1 MECITLKQNR
11 YESRKYKIKAKRLD
25 NGEWV
30 CGYFYEE
37 NGNTYIIENRQKE
50 SVLNRNVTHQVDS
63 KTVYQFTG
71 LKDCEGREVW
81 EGDILQDVDDD
92 NIKYVVTFGEGA
104 FFARKVGL
112 YTGIPLHEC
121 VGSLGNDV
129 ITYANVVGNKFDKEK

>member
-1 MECITLKQNR
+1 MKVENIKF
-11 YESRKYKIKAKRLD
+11 KAKSILD
-25 NGEWV
+25 GAWVQGDLIHKEDGKIAILRNGFNVSEVDPSTV
-30 CGYFYEE
+30 C
-37 NGNTYIIENRQKE
+37 
-50 SVLNRNVTHQVDS
+50 
-63 KTVYQFTG
+63 QFTG

-129 ITYANVVGNKFDKEK
+129 ITYAKVVGNKFDKKK

>member
-1 MECITLKQNR
+1 MKVENIKF
-11 YESRKYKIKAKRLD
+11 KAKRLD
-25 NGEWV
+25 NGEW
-30 CGYFYEE
+30 CEGYFYEE

-50 SVLNRNVTHQVDS
+50 SMLNRNVTYKVVPS
-63 KTVYQFTG
+63 TVCQFTG
-71 LKDCEGREVW
+71 LKDCKGREVW

-129 ITYANVVGNKFDKEK
+129 ITYAKVVGNKFDKEK

>member
-1 MECITLKQNR
+1 MKVENIKF
-11 YESRKYKIKAKRLD
+11 KAKRLD

-50 SVLNRNVTHQVDS
+50 SMLNRNVTYEVDPS
-63 KTVYQFTG
+63 TVCQFTG
-71 LKDCEGREVW
+71 LKDCKDNEVW

-92 NIKYVVTFGEGA
+92 NIKYVVIFGEGT
-104 FFARKVGL
+104 FLARKEGH

-121 VGSLGNDV
+121 IGDLGNV
-129 ITYANVVGNKFDKEK
+129 TYAKVVGNKFDK